1 MAEDLTSSLRRFPWG
16 YLYVLITWHL
26 DSSRASD
33 ADSKRQKLPHV
44 CDLTLQKSQCHFHNI
59 LLVS

>member
-1 MAEDLTSSLRRFPWG
+1 MAEDLTSSLMRFPWG
-16 YLYVLITWHL
+16 YLYVLITRHL

-44 CDLTLQKSQCHFHNI
+44 CDLTLQKS
-59 LLVS
+59 VSLP